1 MRIIFLYH
9 GILVI
14 NCDKRGSE
22 NMEEARRK
30 IRICLVCVV
39 TAAVVIG
46 MIYYFRDVKGIP
58 SVNEGTL
65 VFISEGV
72 NRLWQS

>member
-1 MRIIFLYH
+1 
-9 GILVI
+9 
-14 NCDKRGSE
+14 
-22 NMEEARRK
+22 MEEARRK

-39 TAAVVIG
+39 TAAVIIG
-46 MIYYFRDVKGIP
+46 LIYYFHDVRGIS